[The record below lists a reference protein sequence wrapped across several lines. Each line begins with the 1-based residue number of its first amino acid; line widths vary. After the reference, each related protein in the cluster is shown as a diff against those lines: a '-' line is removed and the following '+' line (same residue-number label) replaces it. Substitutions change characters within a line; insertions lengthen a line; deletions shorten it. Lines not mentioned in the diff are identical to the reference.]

1 MSFWDTSAIVPLC
14 VNEGRSQSARRL
26 WRLFDEHFVWYEAA
40 VEIESAF
47 ARLERESRLVP
58 AASAVARKQF
68 AKAESNWSTI
78 ETTSRS
84 IEFALTFPRQY
95 GLRALDSL
103 QLAAA
108 MIWCGERP
116 KNKDFVSGDARL
128 LKAAD
133 AIGFTVHVLS

>member
-1 MSFWDTSAIVPLC
+1 
-14 VNEGRSQSARRL
+14 L

-47 ARLERESRLVP
+47 ARLERESRLVFS
-58 AASAVARKQF
+58 ASAVARKQF
-68 AKAESNWSTI
+68 AKAESNWSSV
-78 ETTSRS
+78 ETTSRA
-84 IEFALTFPRQY
+84 IELACTFPRQY

-108 MIWCGERP
+108 LIWCSERP
-116 KNKDFVSGDARL
+116 KNKDFVSGDDRL